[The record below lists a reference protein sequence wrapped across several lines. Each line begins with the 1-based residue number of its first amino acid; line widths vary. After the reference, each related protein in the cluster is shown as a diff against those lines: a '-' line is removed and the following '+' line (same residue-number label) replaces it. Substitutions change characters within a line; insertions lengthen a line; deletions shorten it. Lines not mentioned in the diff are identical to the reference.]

1 MAGHSA
7 TDATWEKV
15 TDFKLSYPAIQLE
28 DVMFLGE
35 GGNIMDSFIGKVYQR
50 RRRRNKKPTRV
61 EIELERIVIESD
73 SCHSRSYKSCNELGA

>member
-50 RRRRNKKPTRV
+50 RRPVRK
-61 EIELERIVIESD
+61 EQEADQS
-73 SCHSRSYKSCNELGA
+73 